1 MPPRRQLSVPRC
13 HLSVSPHSP
22 LTPPPHLLPPERLS
36 SSPQLV
42 QISGGNTAGTTLSG
56 LTPGADYLYTIQAR
70 NEQGASAYV
79 SPPVLVTMLGVG
91 AKAGSQAGGGVQ
103 SRVPRLM
110 LLILTLTG
118 AALLVLNVAIIACFV
133 RRRSV
138 NRSASAS
145 SSAKTVALDTYG
157 ASGASTP
164 GANHNEV
171 VLSLTAMSPGAIHDS
186 TPTGKE
192 DYQTNVDDDETSLVI
207 SNAAP
212 RTPSY
217 AQNPSAHTTTSVA
230 PRQNGDLTRSP
241 SFVAQ
246 SGSPEGSP
254 TARASPLPALEPV
267 ASPQES
273 LIAPPTNPEVC
284 SLTSSI
290 YDALPYDALPCEAQP
305 LLLQRDGCVADD
317 QISVFSH
324 QSDYSQ
330 GHARQPSANAHSRQP
345 RSNHAPATPPVPE
358 LCSPEPAE
366 GAATPSDPAPSPPRL
381 FASPTA
387 DQEATSHAPAPVT
400 SSQTPN
406 PESPTLAPPGAAP
419 SPPLDAPLPAPQA
432 PQRHPEFPAT
442 AHHSPVLTSAHLTP
456 VPASSHHILA
466 ASHPSH
472 MPASSHHTHAPAVP
486 FHTHVPAPHHCH
498 APTSAHLAPVS
509 PPAHYTHVM
518 APPPYSPA
526 PSPPTSYLIPAHHAP
541 LPAPHYSVSA
551 SASSPV
557 SIPPPPYQFA
567 APAPVAVAVL
577 NPQQRAPAP
586 WHHAP
591 ALPQP
596 TMSCPYHHAQKQ
608 QQQPGQDAAQY
619 QGTMPPE
626 QHARSKN
633 QHDAW
638 CALAPVLP
646 DPPLAYATLGPQGRR
661 AVPSQFASL
670 QRPRPT
676 CSHAHQ
682 SPPSQL
688 RAGQRPYDE
697 DCERRTASVGHQSAP
712 HHAPGTSCRR
722 SSFHGSLHR
731 EPPAHAP
738 QPAHRIERQG
748 KSEPHGLPPFSTPR
762 GKPASPQG
770 SFRSPAGSPVSAPA
784 HRSSPEARTT
794 FTPVRRPRFPH
805 DFVRH
810 GGSFKER
817 PSAKGEGPQADSVAM
832 PSSATKR

>member
-1 MPPRRQLSVPRC
+1 MADILAN
-13 HLSVSPHSP
+13 
-22 LTPPPHLLPPERLS
+22 S
-36 SSPQLV
+36 SS
-42 QISGGNTAGTTLSG
+42 ST
-56 LTPGADYLYTIQAR
+56 
-70 NEQGASAYV
+70 
-79 SPPVLVTMLGVG
+79 
-91 AKAGSQAGGGVQ
+91 
-103 SRVPRLM
+103 
-110 LLILTLTG
+110 
-118 AALLVLNVAIIACFV
+118 
-133 RRRSV
+133 
-138 NRSASAS
+138 AS

-164 GANHNEV
+164 GANHSEV
-171 VLSLTAMSPGAIHDS
+171 VLSLTAMSPGTIHDS

-217 AQNPSAHTTTSVA
+217 AQNPSAHTPASVA

-241 SFVAQ
+241 SFVAH

-254 TARASPLPALEPV
+254 TDGASPLPPQDLV

-330 GHARQPSANAHSRQP
+330 GHARPPSANAHSRQLRP
-345 RSNHAPATPPVPE
+345 NHVPAPPPVPE
-358 LCSPEPAE
+358 LCSPDHAE
-366 GAATPSDPAPSPPRL
+366 DPATPSDPAPSPPRP
-381 FASPTA
+381 FASPSASQGT
-387 DQEATSHAPAPVT
+387 TSQAPAPVT
-400 SSQTPN
+400 SSQTVN
-406 PESPTLAPPGAAP
+406 PAKPSHSLESPTLAPPGAAP
-419 SPPLDAPLPAPQA
+419 TPPHDTPLPAPQA
-432 PQRHPEFPAT
+432 PQRQADVPAST
-442 AHHSPVLTSAHLTP
+442 HHSPVLTSAHLTP

-466 ASHPSH
+466 ASHSSH
-472 MPASSHHTHAPAVP
+472 MPASSHHTHAPAMP
-486 FHTHVPAPHHCH
+486 YHTHVPAMPHHCH
-498 APTSAHLAPVS
+498 VPTSAHLVPVS
-509 PPAHYTHVM
+509 PPAHYTQVM

-526 PSPPTSYLIPAHHAP
+526 PSPPTSYFASIPAHHVSMN
-541 LPAPHYSVSA
+541 APHYSVSA
-551 SASSPV
+551 SVPLSASSPV
-557 SIPPPPYQFA
+557 SMPPPPYQFA
-567 APAPVAVAVL
+567 APAPVSVAVL
-577 NPQQRAPAP
+577 NPQQRTPAP

-591 ALPQP
+591 PLAQP
-596 TMSCPYHHAQKQ
+596 PMPCPYHHAQKQ
-608 QQQPGQDAAQY
+608 QQQPGQDAGQY

-626 QHARSKN
+626 QLARPKN

-638 CALAPVLP
+638 YGLSGGLP

-661 AVPSQFASL
+661 GAPSQFASL
-670 QRPRPT
+670 QRPRPACT
-676 CSHAHQ
+676 HAHQ

-688 RAGQRPYDE
+688 RAAQRPFTHDE

-712 HHAPGTSCRR
+712 HHISGASCRR

-738 QPAHRIERQG
+738 QPAPQPAHRIENQG
-748 KSEPHGLPPFSTPR
+748 KNDPHGLPPSSAPR

-770 SFRSPAGSPVSAPA
+770 SFRSPASSPVSAPA
-784 HRSSPEARTT
+784 PRSSPEARTA

-810 GGSFKER
+810 GGSFKGR
-817 PSAKGEGPQADSVAM
+817 PSAKGEEPQADSVAM
-832 PSSATKR
+832 TSSASKR